1 MIYTDALQTLIMVV
15 GAVIL
20 TIKGER
26 GGRGGLHCQDRG
38 ASTGWGWAHEVKP
51 LGSRHPPRR
60 QPPVGGPAERVA
72 HPGPARG
79 LMESGRTISGPQS
92 RPGLWP
98 NCSKSLA

>member
-26 GGRGGLHCQDRG
+26 GGGGGCTARTQVPALGGGGLTRSSHSAVGTPRGGSLPSAAQL
-38 ASTGWGWAHEVKP
+38 SVSP
-51 LGSRHPPRR
+51 
-60 QPPVGGPAERVA
+60 